1 MEYPGSVACCWPAHA
16 GSVAA
21 HTPACR
27 SDTELLIKYLNPA
40 LTYIASMSADYIVG
54 EAEHV
59 DILDYSQQRL
69 FRVTRVLG
77 SRFRNLYV
85 VVDCVLR
92 VLGVALC

>member
-1 MEYPGSVACCWPAHA
+1 
-16 GSVAA
+16 
-21 HTPACR
+21 
-27 SDTELLIKYLNPA
+27 
-40 LTYIASMSADYIVG
+40 MSADYIVG

-77 SRFRNLYV
+77 GRFGNLYV

-92 VLGVALC
+92 ILGVALC